1 MGCKIG
7 YARNKFYKQILK
19 LQISVKLSLVHLI
32 HKRCL
37 MFSGKVRKKKV
48 KVIFPHIQETVHESI
63 IYDVFYRPKTP
74 FGKKMARNHFWPLER
89 GFPTHSSEGK
99 KIVSQNLLIGKF
111 WLTY

>member
-1 MGCKIG
+1 
-7 YARNKFYKQILK
+7 
-19 LQISVKLSLVHLI
+19 
-32 HKRCL
+32 

-48 KVIFPHIQETVHESI
+48 KVIFPHFQGTVPESI